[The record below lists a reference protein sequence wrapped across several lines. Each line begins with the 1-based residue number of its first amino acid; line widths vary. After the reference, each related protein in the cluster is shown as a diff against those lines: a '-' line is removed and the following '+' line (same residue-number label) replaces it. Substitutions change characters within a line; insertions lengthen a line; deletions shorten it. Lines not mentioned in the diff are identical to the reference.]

1 LQEWGRRERERAAAE
16 AALLR
21 ACLCRPGRRRDGT
34 EEENVFLHRRP
45 PQSSLNHRLIQNFSS
60 SSNRDCNVQTF
71 SRFPVA
77 FFFCTCVPSGFSG
90 YVCSFRGRRRVLVGT
105 ERLVGSCRVVCVL
118 ETLTLGVIDCW
129 VLLASCRCHG
139 HAAVRLISHQPTVL
153 FLSEQTSHQYFPL
166 TTNQH

>member
-1 LQEWGRRERERAAAE
+1 VGSEGEGASSRGGCPFEGLPVPPREKTGRDRGGECLFAQASSPIVAESPIDSEFQFIIESGLQRS
-16 AALLR
+16 
-21 ACLCRPGRRRDGT
+21 D
-34 EEENVFLHRRP
+34 FL
-45 PQSSLNHRLIQNFSS
+45 S
-60 SSNRDCNVQTF
+60 F
-71 SRFPVA
+71 SRGI
-77 FFFCTCVPSGFSG
+77 FFCTCVPSGFSG